1 MAIRTR
7 ARAKVEEDIA
17 ALAKEVSALR
27 RTRGAGMP
35 DVDTLVGFVVAAFG
49 HERARELA
57 LAADDCRGM
66 AWVWEAVSKLQLAP
80 AAEELRARVVTA
92 CQAVDQSDLPAFK
105 RASQQLREAVLA
117 LLEARAGKWRQ
128 LSAAG
133 EFYPPSWQSTRD
145 PVEHVRAAVPKLT
158 RWEVLVW
165 SGHALACA
173 MEDVWRWRF
182 WQAGRREQ
190 GEDSLQRGHSA
201 VSEKQ
206 WQQEVAQHTLP
217 EAEALIVD
225 SWPVPPDADWPED
238 MKSSLSRLR
247 EWQAKQGALEAALE
261 MVAEGSSAQ

>member
-17 ALAKEVSALR
+17 ALTKEVSELR
-27 RTRGAGMP
+27 RKRGAGMP

-49 HERARELA
+49 YDRARELA
-57 LAADDCRGM
+57 QAADDRGT
-66 AWVWEAVSKLQLAP
+66 AWVWEGVSDLPLAP
-80 AAEELRARVVTA
+80 AAETLRACVITTWE
-92 CQAVDQSDLPAFK
+92 AVGQDDLSAFK

>member
-92 CQAVDQSDLPAFK
+92 CQAF
-105 RASQQLREAVLA
+105 
-117 LLEARAGKWRQ
+117 
-128 LSAAG
+128 
-133 EFYPPSWQSTRD
+133 
-145 PVEHVRAAVPKLT
+145 
-158 RWEVLVW
+158 
-165 SGHALACA
+165 
-173 MEDVWRWRF
+173 
-182 WQAGRREQ
+182 
-190 GEDSLQRGHSA
+190 
-201 VSEKQ
+201 
-206 WQQEVAQHTLP
+206 
-217 EAEALIVD
+217 
-225 SWPVPPDADWPED
+225 
-238 MKSSLSRLR
+238 
-247 EWQAKQGALEAALE
+247 
-261 MVAEGSSAQ
+261 